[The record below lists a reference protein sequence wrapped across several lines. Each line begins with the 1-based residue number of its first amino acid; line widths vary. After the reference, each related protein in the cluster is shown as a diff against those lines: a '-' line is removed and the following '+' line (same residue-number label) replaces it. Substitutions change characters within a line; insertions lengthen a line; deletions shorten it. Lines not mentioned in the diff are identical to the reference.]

1 MFESAH
7 GVPRVPHSSC
17 HRVSLVRESASL
29 IFSSMDSTR
38 VPPESGKDQERLQQL
53 REDISRRLRHLV
65 SDWPQEE
72 QAAIIEKIAQT
83 ELRFPPEPFVK
94 EFESMRKTDRG

>member
-1 MFESAH
+1 MGCRACPVDTEFLWS
-7 GVPRVPHSSC
+7 GNGKPY
-17 HRVSLVRESASL
+17 
-29 IFSSMDSTR
+29 FSSMDSTR
-38 VPPESGKDQERLQQL
+38 VSPESGKDRDRLQQL
-53 REDISRRLRHLV
+53 REDISRRLRHLI
-65 SDWPQEE
+65 SDWPHDE